1 MRNREHFH
9 RIFATV
15 TAGLCLA
22 ALLAGC
28 AGAGAGAGTGTASG
42 AAGSGTANPAGT
54 VQEADG
60 EVVEAAEAAAETQ
73 VETDQEASTETAPE
87 TAAEET
93 AEGAET
99 GADAEMIGPA
109 PQPLTVWAWG
119 EDYAIAA
126 IREAEKFYRTDHPG
140 FALEI
145 TEKSADSIE
154 TALLHAAAAGD
165 SSLLPDILL
174 LPDRDFT
181 RYVIMDPTLFTD
193 LTRSG
198 IDFDQFERPKMRRI
212 RLNGAFY
219 GVPFDLGT
227 VCATYRT
234 DLLRQ
239 AGLAID
245 DMTDLTWEEWLQK
258 GLRLKEVTGL
268 PLIAVKEGDA
278 ELLLM
283 MMQSMGASVL
293 DKDGNPDFQ
302 SSEELRTC
310 IRLYQEAVRAGV
322 ILQVSGDSRCRSA
335 VKNGEVIGAI
345 GGAGTL
351 SMVMQAQD
359 QSGLWAVTN
368 MPRVDT
374 SEGSSYYA
382 DGGGVSWA
390 ITVQCEQLSAAEDFF
405 RSTFGGS
412 VRFYETLLPVTGAI
426 PAYLPCRE
434 STVFGM
440 PREFFGG
447 QSVYSLLMDFSE
459 RVPGVHTSRYEREV
473 RQELGKA
480 LHEIVDEGA
489 DTASA
494 LEAAQTAAGFKAVP

>member
-1 MRNREHFH
+1 MKKIEQ
-9 RIFATV
+9 ILKKLSVIAL
-15 TAGLCLA
+15 AGSLAVLA
-22 ALLAGC
+22 AGC
-28 AGAGAGAGTGTASG
+28 SAAAASG
-42 AAGSGTANPAGT
+42 QANPAGALQET
-54 VQEADG
+54 PGEIVQAPEEADAGQDAEQETGQEG
-60 EVVEAAEAAAETQ
+60 EQDTAASGEAIAP
-73 VETDQEASTETAPE
+73 APE
-87 TAAEET
+87 
-93 AEGAET
+93 
-99 GADAEMIGPA
+99 
-109 PQPLTVWAWG
+109 PLTVWAWG

-126 IREAEKFYRTDHPG
+126 IREAEKYYRTDHPG
-140 FALEI
+140 FSLEI
-145 TEKSADSIE
+145 TEKSAQSIE

-181 RYVIMDPTLFTD
+181 RYVMMDPTLFTD

-212 RLNGAFY
+212 RLNGVFY

-227 VCATYRT
+227 VCAAYRT

-239 AGLAID
+239 AGLSID

-268 PLIAVKEGDA
+268 PLIAAREGNAD
-278 ELLLM
+278 LLLM

-293 DKDGNPDFQ
+293 DKDGNPAFQ
-302 SSEELRTC
+302 ESEELRTC

-322 ILQVSGDSRCRSA
+322 ILQVASDGRVHSA
-335 VKNGEVIGAI
+335 VNSGEVIGAI
-345 GGAGTL
+345 GGGGTL

-374 SEGSSYYA
+374 SEGSVYYA

-390 ITVQCEQLSAAEDFF
+390 VTVQCEQLSAAEDFF

-447 QSVYSLLMDFSE
+447 QSVYSLLLDFSE
-459 RVPGVHTSRYEREV
+459 RVPKVNTSRYEREV

-480 LHEIVDEGA
+480 LHAIVDEGA
-489 DTASA
+489 DPGTA
-494 LEAAQTAAGFKAVP
+494 LEAAQTAAAFQAVP